1 MHLHSIGESGR
12 TFSKQKIAHTIA
24 FQARVSKTNPDR
36 QVDGSRIRS
45 TIGCICAHAIKAC
58 DVCHALVASSVAI
71 QYPGNCCGELVA
83 ANAAAQSMSL
93 GP

>member
-1 MHLHSIGESGR
+1 MHLQSIGESGR

-58 DVCHALVASSVAI
+58 DVCHDFALLQSNTPETVAVSWS
-71 QYPGNCCGELVA
+71 PH
-83 ANAAAQSMSL
+83 NAAAQSMSL

>member
-1 MHLHSIGESGR
+1 MHLQSIGESGR
-12 TFSKQKIAHTIA
+12 TFNKQKIAHTIA

-36 QVDGSRIRS
+36 QVGGSSITS

-71 QYPGNCCGELVA
+71 QYPRNCCGESVA